1 MADILTIG
9 SSKYNVKLRR
19 TGSNF
24 TIDVGDEISEGHFLR
39 KSDGRLE
46 IILNGKGIHF
56 DPKVVDAFL
65 AQVDSI
71 KSVKNRLQNQ
81 G

>member
-39 KSDGRLE
+39 KSDDL
-46 IILNGKGIHF
+46 ILT
-56 DPKVVDAFL
+56 
-65 AQVDSI
+65 
-71 KSVKNRLQNQ
+71 KNLNSLMLCLLMN
-81 G
+81 